1 MLAYGAASYSAPSL
15 PLSHSIDPSWLPPAR
30 RAAPRLVNSEHD
42 TAAFPPP
49 CYKDRPAERRSRG
62 GLGSAGGGSLACTF
76 RLLH

>member
-42 TAAFPPP
+42 TAAFPPRATRT
-49 CYKDRPAERRSRG
+49 DRQRG
-62 GLGSAGGGSLACTF
+62 GVGAA
-76 RLLH
+76 